1 MPAALLTL
9 DVLLPGCASLK
20 EKRGRIRPVL
30 ARLQREF
37 NVSTAELDRLDSHG
51 AAVLGC
57 VCLSN
62 EAVHCRQV
70 LEAALAYT
78 RMHFADVEI
87 EKYRIEE
94 VL

>member
-1 MPAALLTL
+1 MPASLLIL
-9 DVLLPGCASLK
+9 QILLPGCASLK

-37 NVSTAELDRLDSHG
+37 NVSSAELDQLDAHG

-62 EAVHCRQV
+62 EKVHCRQV
-70 LEAALAYT
+70 LENVLAYT
-78 RMHFADVEI
+78 RSHFPDVEI
-87 EKYRIEE
+87 EDHHIEE
-94 VL
+94 IL